1 METIEFLKH
10 LHIFSKELQILII
23 SALPIIE
30 LRGAIPIGHLL
41 NIDPIK
47 TLIIS
52 LIGSMMP
59 VPFLLIFLN
68 PVFKK
73 IRNYSFFRKKIDKL
87 THRTLK
93 RINNVKTFS
102 LISLVLFV
110 AIPLPG
116 TGIWTGSLAATL
128 TNLDFKKAFFAI
140 LLGDIIAGILVTFI
154 TMTTFSL
161 F

>member
-41 NIDPIK
+41 NINPIE

-52 LIGSMMP
+52 LMGSMMP

-73 IRNYSFFRKKIDKL
+73 IRNYPFFRQEIDKL

-93 RINNVKTFS
+93 RINKAKTFS

-154 TMTTFSL
+154 TMTTFS
-161 F
+161 FF